1 MKAVAT
7 SILFL
12 PAAWSKK
19 VFRHFNKIKMNFLKT
34 GIFRYIIRPISISA
48 FSIMMLSENADAQSS
63 ISLTEARKMALEQN
77 KKIKSAQ
84 YNIEAARAMRE
95 GINGANKPKVE
106 GSVASFYFGKPLNAL
121 LPEYGVSPS
130 VMVQQAIYA
139 GGKIKLGK
147 QAADKGIEIY
157 QEQKAL
163 TETEVLLNVE
173 KAYWQ
178 VASVSEKITLAT
190 QFKSLLNSLLKELTN
205 SFDAGMIY
213 KNDILRVQVQL
224 NEAEFNLGKAKDGL
238 IMSKLSLAQ
247 TIGTPGNAEI
257 TLTDSVVG
265 SFALMTTDGFLN
277 AAENRSEIR
286 LLKKAIEAQQ
296 LQEKLLKAD
305 FKPTVGIIASGFAGA
320 GPKMNFTNG
329 NNFLASYYGLL
340 SVTIPIWDWGQ
351 KASKVKEQSFKIDA
365 NQMQLAETK
374 ELISLEAQN
383 AYLQLNQSA
392 RRIDLS
398 SVSVQQAEEN
408 LRLSNDRFKA
418 GTVTGQDV
426 LEAQTLWQQA
436 KSNVIDAKVEYKLNE
451 AIYRKAVGAIN

>member
-1 MKAVAT
+1 M
-7 SILFL
+7 
-12 PAAWSKK
+12 
-19 VFRHFNKIKMNFLKT
+19 FRHFNNIKMKFSKT
-34 GIFRYIIRPISISA
+34 GIFRYTIRPIG
-48 FSIMMLSENADAQSS
+48 FSVFLLLLSLENVEAQSS
-63 ISLTEARKMALEQN
+63 LSLAEARKMALEQN

-84 YNIEAARAMRE
+84 YNIDAAKAMRA
-95 GINGANKPKVE
+95 GMNGAGKPKID
-106 GSVASFYFGKPLNAL
+106 GSVASFYFGKPLNSL

-130 VMVQQAIYA
+130 LMVQQAIYA

-157 QEQKAL
+157 QEQKVL

-178 VASVSEKITLAT
+178 VASLSEKITLAT

-238 IMSKLSLAQ
+238 VMTKLNLAQ

-265 SFALMTTDGFLN
+265 SFDPLETNGFMN
-277 AAENRSEIR
+277 AAENRSEIL
-286 LLKKAIEAQQ
+286 LLKKALEAQQ

-305 FKPTVGIIASGFAGA
+305 FKPTVGLLASGFAGA
-320 GPKMNFTNG
+320 GPKMNPANG
-329 NNFLASYYGLL
+329 NNFIASYYGLL
-340 SVTIPIWDWGQ
+340 SVNIPIWDWGQ
-351 KASKVKEQSFKIDA
+351 KASKVKEQSFKISA
-365 NQMQLAETK
+365 QEVQLAETK
-374 ELISLEAQN
+374 ELVSLEAQN

-398 SVSVQQAEEN
+398 TVSVQQAEEN

-436 KSNVIDAKVEYKLNE
+436 KSTVIDAKVEYKTNE
-451 AIYRKAVGAIN
+451 AIYRKTIGIIN